1 MNGYHGLSPAQL
13 AFALIVLV
21 FLCGCTTTANEDL
34 NAWIGQPV
42 SELDKH
48 PVFLIFPVLRTTA
61 ADGTEIRDYVN
72 GHNFEACFAGRTEFP
87 DPVDFW
93 RHALVLR
100 TAYRNFPHGQNI
112 FYIKDGLVERVS
124 ATSTGGAR
132 CDPNESLRPGFL
144 ESANGQ

>member
-87 DPVDFW
+87 DPVDF
-93 RHALVLR
+93 A
-100 TAYRNFPHGQNI
+100 TYTSFTNCIQKFPACQNI

-132 CDPNESLRPGFL
+132 CDPNESLRPGFS